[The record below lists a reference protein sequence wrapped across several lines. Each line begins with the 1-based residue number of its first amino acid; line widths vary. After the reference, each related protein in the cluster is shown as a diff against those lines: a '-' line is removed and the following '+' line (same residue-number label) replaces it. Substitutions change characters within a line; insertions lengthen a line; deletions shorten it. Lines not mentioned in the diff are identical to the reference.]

1 MSKTITNPNDD
12 LLRLIVSLKARVE
25 LLERAPTGRN
35 SIGVQYLLPNKKAGT
50 PSDADYPASAI
61 PPIGTIVYDT
71 TNSKIWVR
79 HAVGTWK
86 GVVVA

>member
-1 MSKTITNPNDD
+1 MTIPIRPVDDEIMSTIKRTA
-12 LLRLIVSLKARVE
+12 STQYSQQ
-25 LLERAPTGRN
+25 RATGSGRPRPIPT
-35 SIGVQYLLPNKKAGT
+35 KAGI
-50 PSDADYPASAI
+50 PSDADYSAATM

-79 HAVGTWK
+79 HAAGTWK

>member
-1 MSKTITNPNDD
+1 MTVPIRPVETEQTRVVNALKQQSYSQQRATGSGRPRPN
-12 LLRLIVSLKARVE
+12 RV
-25 LLERAPTGRN
+25 
-35 SIGVQYLLPNKKAGT
+35 KAGP
-50 PSDADYPASAI
+50 PSDADYTTLTM

-79 HAVGTWK
+79 HAAGTWK